1 MIRFEQVSV
10 TYDGAAQPTLR
21 DADLVIP
28 EGELTLLVG
37 PSGVGKS
44 TLLGAVCGLVPHFT
58 GGTLRGRVTVAG
70 RDTRTHRPR
79 ELADVVGTVGQD
91 PLAHFVTD
99 VVEDELAYGMES
111 LGLAPAV
118 MRRRVEET
126 LDLLGLN
133 ELRDRPIATLSGGQ
147 QQRVAIGSVLTPHPK
162 VLVLD
167 EPTSAL
173 DPAAAEEVLAVLQR
187 LVHDLGTTVLMAE
200 HRLERVVQYAD
211 QVLLLPAPGAA
222 PVLGTPSSI
231 MAVSPVHPPVVA
243 LGRLAGWSPL
253 PLSVRDARRRST
265 SLLSRLPTSPSP
277 TPSPPTTP
285 APPTTPGPSATPAPP
300 TATGPSATPPSSA
313 TPAPP
318 VSPTSPSPAPTP
330 APPTAPGPSATPAPP
345 TAPGPSATSAPPTAT
360 GPSATPPSS
369 ATPAPPVSPASPG
382 PAPTPA
388 PPTAPGPSAT
398 PGPPVSPAAPGPL
411 PDPAAP
417 RHPAPPAFEARGL
430 GRSPGFGKGR
440 GGEEAPRSGP
450 TPRPGILARLLRRSE
465 PTPATASGTGNGT
478 GTGTGTHSGSD
489 TAEQVAHVTALSLR
503 RGRAEVLH
511 GIDLSV
517 APGETIALMGRNG
530 AGKSTLLATLI
541 GTLAPTTGT
550 VTVGGRTPHRTA
562 PQEMVRRVG
571 LVPQEPRDL
580 LYADTV
586 AAECSAA
593 DADAGRPPGTC
604 RALVSELLPDVP
616 DDTHPRDLSEG
627 QRLALALALVL
638 TGRPALLLLDEPTR
652 GLDYAAKARLIEILR
667 ALAADGHA
675 IVLATHDV
683 ELAAELAHRVVIL
696 AGGEIVADGPTAEVV
711 VSSPAF
717 APQVAKI
724 LAPGH
729 WLTVTQVARALADD
743 EATP

>member
-1 MIRFEQVSV
+1 MIRFEDVSV
-10 TYDGAAQPTLR
+10 TYEGASAPSLSH
-21 DADLVIP
+21 ADFALP

-44 TLLGAVCGLVPHFT
+44 TLLGAVSGLVPHFT
-58 GGTLRGRVTVAG
+58 GGRLSGRVTVAG
-70 RDTRTHRPR
+70 RDTRTHKPR

-111 LGLAPAV
+111 LGLPPSV

-147 QQRVAIGSVLTPHPK
+147 QQRVAIGSVLTPHPR

-211 QVLLLPAPGAA
+211 QVLLLPSPGAA
-222 PVLGTPSSI
+222 PVLGSPSSI

-253 PLSVRDARRRST
+253 PLSIRDARRRSAP
-265 SLLSRLPTSPSP
+265 LISRLSTLP
-277 TPSPPTTP
+277 TPHPDTN
-285 APPTTPGPSATPAPP
+285 PGAHPQG
-300 TATGPSATPPSSA
+300 GPGAQPQADSGAQPQA
-313 TPAPP
+313 G
-318 VSPTSPSPAPTP
+318 
-330 APPTAPGPSATPAPP
+330 PGAQPQAG
-345 TAPGPSATSAPPTAT
+345 PGAQPQA
-360 GPSATPPSS
+360 GPGAQPQ
-369 ATPAPPVSPASPG
+369 AGPG
-382 PAPTPA
+382 AQ
-388 PPTAPGPSAT
+388 
-398 PGPPVSPAAPGPL
+398 
-411 PDPAAP
+411 P
-417 RHPAPPAFEARGL
+417 REGSGAQ
-430 GRSPGFGKGR
+430 
-440 GGEEAPRSGP
+440 PR
-450 TPRPGILARLLRRSE
+450 
-465 PTPATASGTGNGT
+465 GTGEGRVGDGRPQGTRSGT
-478 GTGTGTHSGSD
+478 GTGTGTGLLARLLRRGLTKAPAPAPAPERPSEVPATVKD
-489 TAEQVAHVTALSLR
+489 LSLR

-511 GIDLSV
+511 GINLTV
-517 APGETIALMGRNG
+517 AKGETIALMGRNG

-541 GTLAPTTGT
+541 GTLEPTTGQ
-550 VTVGGRTPHRTA
+550 VTVSGRTPHRT
-562 PQEMVRRVG
+562 PPPEMVTRVG

-586 AAECSAA
+586 AAECAAA
-593 DADAGRPPGTC
+593 DHDAGAAPGTC
-604 RALVSELLPDVP
+604 RALVTSLLPDVP

-652 GLDYAAKARLIEILR
+652 GLDYAAKARLVEILR
-667 ALAADGHA
+667 GLAADGHA

-724 LAPGH
+724 LAPAH
-729 WLTVTQVARALADD
+729 WLTVSQVAAALNAG
-743 EATP
+743 EGT

>member
-10 TYDGAAQPTLR
+10 TYE
-21 DADLVIP
+21 DASGPCLQGVDLVIP

-44 TLLGAVCGLVPHFT
+44 TLLGAVSGLVPHFT

-70 RDTRTHRPR
+70 RDTRTHKPR

-99 VVEDELAYGMES
+99 TVEDELAYGMES
-111 LGLAPAV
+111 LGLPPAV

-211 QVLLLPAPGAA
+211 RVLLLQSPGAA
-222 PVLGTPSSI
+222 PVIGTPAEI
-231 MAVSPVHPPVVA
+231 MAVSPVHPPVVS

-253 PLSVRDARRRST
+253 PLSIRDARRRAAPLMARLAT
-265 SLLSRLPTSPSP
+265 SQ
-277 TPSPPTTP
+277 
-285 APPTTPGPSATPAPP
+285 GPDL
-300 TATGPSATPPSSA
+300 
-313 TPAPP
+313 
-318 VSPTSPSPAPTP
+318 
-330 APPTAPGPSATPAPP
+330 
-345 TAPGPSATSAPPTAT
+345 SAPPAFETRGAAGR
-360 GPSATPPSS
+360 GPDLSAS
-369 ATPAPPVSPASPG
+369 
-382 PAPTPA
+382 
-388 PPTAPGPSAT
+388 
-398 PGPPVSPAAPGPL
+398 
-411 PDPAAP
+411 
-417 RHPAPPAFEARGL
+417 PAFEARGS
-430 GRSPGFGKGR
+430 GGGAPVAGAPGL
-440 GGEEAPRSGP
+440 
-450 TPRPGILARLLRRSE
+450 LARLLRRGK
-465 PTPATASGTGNGT
+465 PAPATAT
-478 GTGTGTHSGSD
+478 GTGSAPAAVRDLG
-489 TAEQVAHVTALSLR
+489 VR
-503 RGRAEVLH
+503 RGRVQALH
-511 GIDLSV
+511 GISLTV

-530 AGKSTLLATLI
+530 AGKSTLLSTLV
-541 GTLAPTTGT
+541 GTVAPTTGE

-562 PQEMVRRVG
+562 PPEMVRRVG

-586 AAECSAA
+586 AAECAAA
-593 DADAGRPPGTC
+593 DSDAGALPGTC
-604 RALVSELLPDVP
+604 RDLVSALLPDVP
-616 DDTHPRDLSEG
+616 DDVHPRDLSEG

-652 GLDYAAKARLIEILR
+652 GLDYAAKVRLIEILR
-667 ALAADGHA
+667 GLAAEGHA

-696 AGGEIVADGPTAEVV
+696 AGGEVVADGPTAEVV

-724 LAPGH
+724 LAPAP
-729 WLTVTQVARALADD
+729 WLTVRQVAEALDAA
-743 EATP
+743 EGAR